1 MSFRFEICASE
12 QQRRSFIMCVLISRR
27 AAQAGHASLDE
38 LFWQERRRESHG
50 ELSCAFDARK
60 IEEVNRVGKRRKS
73 RL

>member
-1 MSFRFEICASE
+1 
-12 QQRRSFIMCVLISRR
+12 MCVLISRR

-60 IEEVNRVGKRRKS
+60 IEEVNKEGKRRKS